1 MAVGSHCKD
10 PRTTAQP
17 HSCPCPDQWQKQ
29 IGGVPGHLEA
39 IQNLQQDSPR
49 FLAPPP
55 CHWPPQPTCSD
66 SGFSL
71 SLIPSLSSLLPDSGL
86 WSLLAPVPPPHGG
99 SRMGFRPAGLTPSQR
114 CPWVPFLYSIQGKRC
129 VSYDPLPDPPTLQP
143 PHTPCPSPQPHTCI
157 RASAAEA
164 LPATRGHTATPL
176 HMLLFLLPAGPL
188 PPSPGKLLSV

>member
-17 HSCPCPDQWQKQ
+17 HLCPCPDQWQEQ
-29 IGGVPGHLEA
+29 IGGVHLG
-39 IQNLQQDSPR
+39 IWKPSKTSSRILPV
-49 FLAPPP
+49 FWHLPLATGPHNPPVL
-55 CHWPPQPTCSD
+55 T
-66 SGFSL
+66 GFSL
-71 SLIPSLSSLLPDSGL
+71 ALIPSLSSLLPDSGL
-86 WSLLAPVPPPHGG
+86 WSLLAPVLPPRGD

-129 VSYDPLPDPPTLQP
+129 VSHDPLPDPPTLQP
-143 PHTPCPSPQPHTCI
+143 PPLPAQAPSPI
-157 RASAAEA
+157 RASAAGA

-176 HMLLFLLPAGPL
+176 HMPLSLLPAGPL